1 MPDLDYFKQK
11 LLTRKADI
19 SQRISAIDKD
29 MRHEGMSADWEEQA
43 TERENDEVLDSLGN
57 SSEQELALIIKA
69 LERIDNGQYFLCA
82 RCDEDI
88 PQSRLELLPFT
99 TLCVNCANKLEH

>member
-57 SSEQELALIIKA
+57 SSEQELALIMNA
-69 LERIDNGQYFLCA
+69 LERIDSGQYFMCA
-82 RCDEDI
+82 QCDEDI
-88 PQSRLELLPFT
+88 PQTRLELLPFT
-99 TLCVNCANKLEH
+99 TLCVNCANKLEQ